1 MVLFLQWRNNGKMA
15 EMGSKRLL
23 SSVGRTKAQLFWCLK
38 SEKELEMAKIS
49 NYENLNQN
57 FSKLGGEMRKK
68 MKSISGQRER
78 FRATFSR
85 TGTKKITTVFQKSL
99 CYSMMFAEQRM
110 AKWLRTICGSTTPK
124 PFRPSIWRP
133 ATWWN
138 LTPGLSLMRRDTKMV
153 VSSSIS
159 LLPLTTN

>member
-1 MVLFLQWRNNGKMA
+1 MEIFLQWKNNGKMA

-23 SSVGRTKAQLFWCLK
+23 SSFRRTKAQLFWCLK
-38 SEKELEMAKIS
+38 SEKQLEMAKIS

-68 MKSISGQRER
+68 MKSISGKRER

-85 TGTKKITTVFQKSL
+85 TSTQKITTVFQKSL
-99 CYSMMFAEQRM
+99 CYSMMFAEKRM
-110 AKWLRTICGSTTPK
+110 ARWLRTICGSTTPN

-138 LTPGLSLMRRDTKMV
+138 LRPELRPMRRDTKVV
-153 VSSSIS
+153 VSTSIS